1 MPTMIPISF
10 DGSGPDRANVK
21 ELGDHHGAGGEDHA
35 AGVCQAADHRLAR
48 VVGGTSALSCSD
60 SVRGRSS
67 LRGEILGK

>member
-10 DGSGPDRANVK
+10 DGSGPDGANVK

-48 VVGGTSALSCSD
+48 VVGAVPVLFPVLTQSGDAHH
-60 SVRGRSS
+60 
-67 LRGEILGK
+67 